1 MICVYFF
8 FLYVHCL
15 QEVKQY
21 FEDKGAKERSYLQVE
36 FKEKSI
42 SLDIPMRE
50 GVLVDEWKLTALV
63 PPHVRLHLNVTC
75 ISINVLVNDNVI
87 VI

>member
-1 MICVYFF
+1 M
-8 FLYVHCL
+8 HCL

-21 FEDKGAKERSYLQVE
+21 FEEMGAKERAHLEVE

-50 GVLVDEWKLTALV
+50 GVAVNEWKLTALV
-63 PPHVRLHLNVTC
+63 PPHVSLHLNVTC
-75 ISINVLVNDNVI
+75 ISFNVLDNVI
-87 VI
+87 H